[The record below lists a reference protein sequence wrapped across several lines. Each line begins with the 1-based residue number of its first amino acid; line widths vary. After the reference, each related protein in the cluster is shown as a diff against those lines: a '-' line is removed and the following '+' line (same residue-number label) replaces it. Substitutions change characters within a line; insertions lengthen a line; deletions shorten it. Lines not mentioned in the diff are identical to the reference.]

1 MVNFRFHLVSLTAV
15 FLALAAGIA
24 IGAGVVDR
32 QTVGFLEDRLA
43 TVERNRDE
51 TNQRNDE
58 LQGELDV
65 WNRFAEEAGDR
76 MVEGRLQ
83 DAPIVLASV
92 DGTDPELVD
101 RVRATIEAAGG
112 SVQATLWFTDRW
124 ALEGSEEVEALAGA
138 VGASVA
144 SRPAELR
151 GFALGSLV
159 AAWSGEAG
167 DAASG
172 GAAALR
178 DAGFLEFDPTPDQ
191 PIAIEQVSL
200 ANVDVVVVSSGQA
213 SVANDELVAPFA
225 RALVDLDVGVAV
237 AEPASPRPPRGADE
251 SPAGGAL
258 AVRADDGLATRVT
271 TVDNV
276 DHFRG
281 RVALVLALDEV
292 ADGRTGHYG
301 TGEGAQR
308 LLPEAPA

>member
-32 QTVGFLEDRLA
+32 QTVDFLEDRLA
-43 TVERNRDE
+43 TVESNRDE

-58 LQGELDV
+58 LQGELDA
-65 WNRFAEEAGDR
+65 WNRFADEAGDR
-76 MVEGRLQ
+76 IVEGRLQ

-92 DGTDPELVD
+92 DGTDRELVD
-101 RVRATIEAAGG
+101 RVRTTLEAAGA

-124 ALEGSEEVEALAGA
+124 ALGGGEDAEALAGA
-138 VGASVA
+138 VGASAA

-151 GFALGSLV
+151 GLALSTLV
-159 AAWSGEAG
+159 AAWSGEAV
-167 DAASG
+167 SG

-178 DAGFLEFDPTPDQ
+178 DAGFLEFDPIPDQ
-191 PIAIEQVSL
+191 PLAIDQVSL
-200 ANVDVVVVSSGQA
+200 ADADVVVVSSGQA
-213 SVANDELVAPFA
+213 AVANDELVAPFA
-225 RALVDLDVGVAV
+225 HALVDLDVDVAV
-237 AEPASPRPPRGADE
+237 AEPTSSPPARGADE
-251 SPAGGAL
+251 PPVGGAL
-258 AVRADDGLATRVT
+258 AVRADDGLAARVT

-281 RVALVLALDEV
+281 RVALVLALDDV